1 MNPVFIDTNIPMYAA
16 GTDHPLREPSQEVIK
31 AIVSGQLDALTDAEV
46 LQEILYRYLHIQERQ
61 KGFRIFDLF
70 RQIMLGRIL
79 PIDDADVQQAREFAE
94 VYPTLSPRNLIHLSI
109 LFRHNLKV
117 IVTADLGFDLVKGIT
132 RIDPQDIVGFLKT
145 GDKILSGKR

>member
-1 MNPVFIDTNIPMYAA
+1 MNPVFIDTNIPMYAG
-16 GTDHPLREPSQEVIK
+16 GTDHPLREPSQQVIK

-70 RQIMLGRIL
+70 RRIMLGRIL

-94 VYPTLSPRNLIHLSI
+94 VYPALSPRDLIHLSI
-109 LFRHNLKV
+109 LTRHNLKV
-117 IVTADLGFDLVKGIT
+117 IVTADLGFDLVKEIT
-132 RIDPQDIVGFLKT
+132 RIDPQDIAGLLKN
-145 GDKILSGKR
+145 R